1 VRERLYEHLIERP
14 AGATSAEL
22 LGLVFLSPPNDAT
35 FAERFVSI
43 MLAEDQRFT
52 RSADGRWHVRAHD
65 LGARSLRGLSFV
77 VVDLETTGGAPG
89 SGGITEIGAV
99 RVVDGRLTDEF
110 ATLVNPGRR
119 IPPFVVALT
128 GITDEMVA
136 DAPTIGEALPRFL
149 EFAGDAVLVA
159 HNAGFDMAHLNAA
172 QGRLTGRTIDANV
185 LCTIRLARR
194 LMPELRRRSLDSVAG
209 ALGISCW
216 DRHRGLGDARITAE
230 VLCVFLE
237 KLAERGLTR
246 LDEVLELQRQ
256 AADGRPWEVHVPREV
271 LDALPA
277 TPGVYQLLGDDGR
290 LLYVGKAGKLRERV
304 GSWFVQSRDHSN
316 HALEMIRQTHD
327 VRVVETG
334 SELGAALLE
343 MRQIHDL
350 RPHFNRARRQLP
362 RVAFLKIG
370 LRTPF
375 PRMSV
380 TQKLRADHA
389 IYVGPLPN
397 AEAARRAQTTLARV
411 FGLRTCA
418 PRLEPSPS
426 VVPCELGVSGAC
438 TAPCAA
444 RVDEAAYRT
453 QVDGLVGFLHG
464 DGQLA
469 TDVAPL
475 DRDVLDDLR
484 RRHRRL
490 SPVVARQNFVVL
502 LPTAERD
509 AAQLY
514 AVLGGRLALE
524 SRVEAAADLLAA
536 VRVVRERWT
545 RYQDT
550 PLERADVD
558 TSTVLAAWLRDRAQ
572 EGLLL
577 HLDGPDA
584 LAERLDDLVITVQDF
599 RQRGPLPQI
608 DGLRPGLR

>member
-1 VRERLYEHLIERP
+1 MRDRLYEHLIERP
-14 AGATSAEL
+14 GGATPAEL
-22 LGLVFLSPPNDAT
+22 LGLVFLSPPNDAV
-35 FAERFVSI
+35 FADRFLSI
-43 MLAEDQRFT
+43 MLSSDPRFVRT
-52 RSADGRWHVRAHD
+52 DDGRWRIRAHE
-65 LGARSLRGLSFV
+65 LSARELCGLAFV

-89 SGGITEIGAV
+89 GGGITEIGAV
-99 RVVDGRLTDEF
+99 RVVGGRLTDTF
-110 ATLVNPGRR
+110 TTLVNPGRR

-136 DAPTIGEALPRFL
+136 DAPPIAEALPRFL
-149 EFAGDAVLVA
+149 DFAGDAVLVA
-159 HNAGFDMAHLNAA
+159 HNAAFDMAHLNAA
-172 QGRLTGRTIDANV
+172 HAHLTGRTIDANV

-237 KLAERGLTR
+237 KLAARGLTH
-246 LDEVLELQRQ
+246 LDQVLELQRQ

-277 TPGVYQLLGDDGR
+277 TPGVYHFLDEQGR
-290 LLYVGKAGKLRERV
+290 LLYVGKAGKLRDRV

-327 VRVVETG
+327 VRVTETG

-350 RPHFNRARRQLP
+350 RPHYNRARRQLP

-370 LRTPF
+370 LRSPF
-375 PRMSV
+375 PRLSV
-380 TQKLRADHA
+380 TQKLRADRA

-397 AEAARRAQTTLARV
+397 VDAARRAQASLARV

-418 PRLEPSPS
+418 PKLAPSAD
-426 VVPCELGVSGAC
+426 VVPCHLGDAGAC

-444 RVDEAAYRT
+444 RVDEAGYRA
-453 QVDGLVGFLHG
+453 QVDDFVAFLHG
-464 DGQLA
+464 DDRA
-469 TDVAPL
+469 CETASDL
-475 DRDVLDDLR
+475 DRGVLDDLR
-484 RRHRRL
+484 RRHRQVAC
-490 SPVVARQNFVVL
+490 VVARQNFVVL
-502 LPTAERD
+502 LPTADRT

-536 VRVVRERWT
+536 VRVVRERWA
-545 RYQDT
+545 RYQDE

-577 HLDGPDA
+577 HLDGPEA
-584 LAERLDDLVITVQDF
+584 LAQRLDDLVITVQDL
-599 RQRGPLPQI
+599 RQRGPLPHI
-608 DGLRPGLR
+608 DGLR

>member
-1 VRERLYEHLIERP
+1 MRQRLYEHLIAHP
-14 AGATSAEL
+14 GGATPGEL
-22 LGLVFLSPPNDAT
+22 LGLVFLSPPNDVA
-35 FAERFVSI
+35 FADRFVST
-43 MLAEDQRFT
+43 MLSSDPRFFRT
-52 RSADGRWHVRAHD
+52 DDGRWQVRAHQ
-65 LGARSLRGLSFV
+65 LAARSLRGLSFV

-89 SGGITEIGAV
+89 ANGITEIGAV

-136 DAPTIGEALPRFL
+136 DAPPIAEALPRFL

-172 QGRLTGRTIDANV
+172 HAFLHGRTIDLDV

-209 ALGISCW
+209 ALGISCY

-237 KLAERGLTR
+237 KMGERGLTR

-277 TPGVYQLLGDDGR
+277 TPGVYHLLDEQGR
-290 LLYVGKAGKLRERV
+290 LLYVGKAGRLRDRV

-316 HALEMIRQTHD
+316 HALEMIRQTYD
-327 VRVVETG
+327 VRVTETG
-334 SELGAALLE
+334 SDLGAALLE

-350 RPHFNRARRQLP
+350 RPHYNRARRQLP
-362 RVAFLKIG
+362 RVAFLKLG
-370 LRTPF
+370 LRGAF
-375 PRMSV
+375 PRLSI
-380 TQKLRADHA
+380 TQKLRADRA
-389 IYVGPLPN
+389 IYVGPLAN
-397 AEAARRAQTTLARV
+397 IDAARRAQTTLARV

-418 PRLEPSPS
+418 PRLQPS
-426 VVPCELGVSGAC
+426 VDVAPCHLGDSGAC
-438 TAPCAA
+438 SAPCAA
-444 RVDEAAYRT
+444 RADEAAYRA
-453 QVDGLVGFLHG
+453 QVDGLVAFLHG
-464 DGQLA
+464 DDRA
-469 TDVAPL
+469 RAAAAETD
-475 DRDVLDDLR
+475 REVLDDLR
-484 RRHRRL
+484 RRHKQL
-490 SPVVARQNFVVL
+490 SCVVARQNFVVL
-502 LPTAERD
+502 LPTADRA

-536 VRVVRERWT
+536 VRVVRERWP
-545 RYQDT
+545 RYHDA

-584 LAERLDDLVITVQDF
+584 LAERLDDLVITVQDL

-608 DGLRPGLR
+608 DGLR

>member
-14 AGATSAEL
+14 GGATPAEL
-22 LGLVFLSPPNDAT
+22 LGLVFMSPPADAA
-35 FAERFVSI
+35 FADRFLSI
-43 MLAEDQRFT
+43 MLSSDPRFV
-52 RSADGRWHVRAHD
+52 RADDGRWQVRAHE
-65 LGARSLRGLSFV
+65 LAARTLRGLSFV

-89 SGGITEIGAV
+89 ASGITEIGAV

-136 DAPTIGEALPRFL
+136 DAPPIAEALPRFL

-172 QGRLTGRTIDANV
+172 HSFLTGRTIDANV

-194 LMPELRRRSLDSVAG
+194 LMPDLRRRSLDSVAG
-209 ALGISCW
+209 ALGLSCY

-230 VLCVFLE
+230 ILCVFLE
-237 KLAERGLTR
+237 KMAERGLTR

-271 LDALPA
+271 LDALPE
-277 TPGVYQLLGDDGR
+277 TPGVYHFFDEQHR
-290 LLYVGKAGKLRERV
+290 LLYVGKAGRLRDRV
-304 GSWFVQSRDHSN
+304 GSWFVQSHDHSN
-316 HALEMIRQTHD
+316 RALEMIRQVRD
-327 VRVVETG
+327 VRVTETG

-343 MRQIHDL
+343 MRHIHDL
-350 RPHFNRARRQLP
+350 RPHYNRAQRQLP
-362 RVAFLKIG
+362 RVAFLKVG
-370 LRTPF
+370 LRSPF
-375 PRMSV
+375 PRLSI
-380 TQKLRADHA
+380 TQKLRADRA
-389 IYVGPLPN
+389 IYVGPLAN
-397 AEAARRAQTTLARV
+397 IDAARRAQMALARV

-418 PRLEPSPS
+418 PRLTPSPD
-426 VVPCELGVSGAC
+426 VVPCHLGDSGAC
-438 TAPCAA
+438 SAPCAA
-444 RVDEAAYRT
+444 RADEAAYRA
-453 QVDGLVGFLHG
+453 QVDGLVAFLHG
-464 DGQLA
+464 DDRMRDAA
-469 TDVAPL
+469 TDA
-475 DRDVLDDLR
+475 DRGVLDELR
-484 RRHRRL
+484 MRHKQV
-490 SPVVARQNFVVL
+490 SCVVARQNFVVL
-502 LPTAERD
+502 LPTADRT

-545 RYQDT
+545 RYQDA

-558 TSTVLAAWLRDRAQ
+558 ASTVLAAWLRDRAQ

-577 HLDGPDA
+577 QLDGPDA
-584 LAERLDDLVITVQDF
+584 LAERLDDLVITVQDL

-608 DGLRPGLR
+608 DGLR